1 MSAPFVSTLATFGL
15 VNSLNKNALE
25 LFCTSKVTLNKSFA
39 FTSLVGNAPEHTF
52 STSVVAS
59 RLIAI
64 AFTSVTLL

>member
-15 VNSLNKNALE
+15 VNSLNKNAFE

-39 FTSLVGNAPEHTF
+39 FTSLDGNAPEHTF

-59 RLIAI
+59 RLIAM
-64 AFTSVTLL
+64 AFTPVTLL